1 MQGMNQEFVDC
12 AVNYLIGDKYEQQR
26 KIRRQK
32 IWKEICANKFKI
44 EHF

>member
-1 MQGMNQEFVDC
+1 MDC
-12 AVNYLIGDKYEQQR
+12 AVNYLVGDKYEQQR

-44 EHF
+44 EHFQRAPD